1 MAVSPVDDKAV
12 IDQLANEQLGVA
24 NMAKEQVDGAVQ
36 AEVQQAQETA
46 NTAGG
51 AAEGVAE
58 SPTPLEQSA
67 EAVSPKTEADMSK
80 EEAFIKV
87 AFAEGDERTLSDK
100 QIKDTY
106 NRYSDLNYKHQTE
119 VAPMRPIIDF
129 ANQIQQSV
137 QTDTGQAVGAD
148 DIVQFLNA
156 AAKAYMS
163 NPTMGGQVDPTP
175 DSAGVPL
182 SSMADE
188 MAAWEEENA
197 VSLPPHYKEAAG
209 TMRALQE
216 ENAQIK
222 DMVAKMSGQT
232 QDLAANAAQQVNSAD
247 AQSKITTQ
255 QLMANNLDA
264 AQKATG
270 LPDED
275 QQDFFDFAYGRGY
288 TLEDFVDAQLTM
300 NVANDFKNSKNSPE
314 MERLKK
320 LAERRQAFTGNVGG
334 TPGASGT
341 SAQTASVDDE
351 FIGQVADEFM
361 QKRNMG

>member
-51 AAEGVAE
+51 AADGVAE

-188 MAAWEEENA
+188 MAAWA
-197 VSLPPHYKEAAG
+197 VSRCTRHRIAG
-209 TMRALQE
+209 G
-216 ENAQIK
+216 
-222 DMVAKMSGQT
+222 GQHSLSLRRDGSLVT
-232 QDLAANAAQQVNSAD
+232 WGTDSDRDRQCS
-247 AQSKITTQ
+247 
-255 QLMANNLDA
+255 
-264 AQKATG
+264 
-270 LPDED
+270 
-275 QQDFFDFAYGRGY
+275 YY
-288 TLEDFVDAQLTM
+288 TAVFGPLY
-300 NVANDFKNSKNSPE
+300 P
-314 MERLKK
+314 
-320 LAERRQAFTGNVGG
+320 
-334 TPGASGT
+334 
-341 SAQTASVDDE
+341 
-351 FIGQVADEFM
+351 
-361 QKRNMG
+361 